1 MSGLRVLIVGAG
13 LGGLGSALALKR
25 SGVED
30 VIVLEKAQR
39 LEHIQV
45 GIGMIM
51 WPNGVK
57 ALQELGVEGALTEF
71 ANSVRTVKAFDP
83 SGKLLSTWDM
93 TEIQRSVGAGTRCFV
108 RGELHKLLTTALAEI
123 DPAAL
128 QLDKEVVHFT
138 QDGDGVTVTLRD
150 GSEEHGDVLICAD
163 GLLSESRRTLTGQG
177 RPEFPPYV
185 YTTWNGVVPF
195 ADRDAFPDGT
205 FYMVFGAGV
214 RFNIY
219 RTENEG
225 FGDRCYWGVLSYVPE
240 RESDPGGVK
249 GFLNSILQGY
259 MRPVNELVAVTP
271 DEDVRRFIFYG
282 GKALPK
288 LGEGRIMLLGDAAHA
303 MTNTL
308 GQGSGMAFED
318 SIVLARALSSGL
330 DPVDGLRAYEGRRM
344 ARTDA
349 ALELIG
355 KLSSTSAEETPRKVW
370 IRNNVKI
377 RLGFRRS
384 LGAAYERW
392 LADVDHQFEPF
403 PEPSAGSV
411 SEPV

>member
-1 MSGLRVLIVGAG
+1 MTSPRVVIMGAG
-13 LGGLGSALALKR
+13 LGGLGAAIALKR

-30 VIVLEKAQR
+30 VTVLEQAER

-57 ALQELGVEGALTEF
+57 VLKELGVEEELTEF

-93 TEIQRSVGAGTRCFV
+93 SDIQQSVGAGTRCFV
-108 RGELHKLLTTALAEI
+108 RGELHKLLTSALAAI
-123 DPAAL
+123 DPGAL
-128 QLDKEVVHFT
+128 QLGKRVTEFS
-138 QDGDGVTVTLRD
+138 QDADGVTVKLAD
-150 GSEEHGDVLICAD
+150 GGEEHGDVLICAD
-163 GLLSESRRTLTGQG
+163 GLLSEARRTLTGLG
-177 RPEFPPYV
+177 RPDFPPYV

-195 ADRDAFPDGT
+195 PDREVFPDGT

-219 RTENEG
+219 RTENERA
-225 FGDRCYWGVLSYVPE
+225 GDRCYWGVLSYVPE
-240 RESDPGGVK
+240 RESDPGGMK
-249 GFLNSILQGY
+249 AFLGSILDGY
-259 MRPVNELVAVTP
+259 MPPVNELVAATP
-271 DEDVRRFIFYG
+271 EDDIRRFIFYG
-282 GKALPK
+282 GKALPQ
-288 LGEGRIMLLGDAAHA
+288 LGRGRIALLGDAAHA

-318 SIVLARALSSGL
+318 GIVLARALSSGL
-330 DPVDGLRAYEGRRM
+330 EPVAALEAYESRRM

-349 ALELIG
+349 ALELIS
-355 KLSSTSAEETPRKVW
+355 KLSSTSAEETPAKVW

-392 LADVDHQFEPF
+392 LSDVDQQLAPF
-403 PEPSAGSV
+403 PAAERTLTEAA
-411 SEPV
+411 